1 MNILRCSLVLDAFGA
16 GTAVAG
22 AAQAGADIL
31 TTQMTNDSNERNV
44 DETNKANISMNDAT
58 NQANRDIADAT
69 NATNMAI
76 NQANIDYQNAYN
88 QQVFERADTAF
99 QRSAK
104 DASAVGINPLALS
117 GSVAGGDVAGSSSA
131 PQASLG
137 AQTGAPMQSPTL
149 KAFQAVAPQIA
160 GISSLFSELT
170 KVQTGMA
177 QRDLLE
183 QQAQKMRNENN
194 FFVDNGY
201 YPSNMTDFEKIATAF
216 SNAFNGKENF
226 VTRGARTANEF
237 SKDMFGIDWTQT
249 SGSSS
254 PVGKVK
260 SLTIDP
266 AINAYNQ
273 ITDSVKNVI
282 NSDDKIKSIGEETKK
297 LGSSFV
303 DYLKYTNPITRGIY
317 HFFGGK

>member
-1 MNILRCSLVLDAFGA
+1 MNLFKCSLVFDAFGV
-16 GTAVAG
+16 GTAASG
-22 AAQAGADIL
+22 AAQAGANIIA
-31 TTQMTNDSNERNV
+31 TKMTNDSNERNV

-104 DASAVGINPLALS
+104 DASAVGINPLSLS

-149 KAFQAVAPQIA
+149 KAFQAVAPEFA
-160 GISSLFSELT
+160 GLSSIFSEMQRI
-170 KVQTGMA
+170 QTGSA

-183 QQAQKMRNENN
+183 QQAQKMKNEND
-194 FFVDNGY
+194 FFKVNGY
-201 YPSNMTDFEKIATAF
+201 YPSNMSDFERFFTAM
-216 SNAFNGKENF
+216 SNAFYG
-226 VTRGARTANEF
+226 RGNA
-237 SKDMFGIDWTQT
+237 
-249 SGSSS
+249 
-254 PVGKVK
+254 GKV
-260 SLTIDP
+260 T
-266 AINAYNQ
+266 
-273 ITDSVKNVI
+273 TDLKNKTLDLLGVPGTP
-282 NSDDKIKSIGEETKK
+282 DAKIKAQLNGTDDTNHAIEEFNKDIEKTATETTGNFIIRGFRW
-297 LGSSFV
+297 LGNQMNNAIMHSHGKAE
-303 DYLKYTNPITRGIY
+303 YNRTLQRGY
-317 HFFGGK
+317 VNGY